1 MKCPY
6 CSHAEDR
13 VVDSR
18 VSGDGMA
25 IRRRRECLSCNKR
38 FTTYEQVQEILPMV
52 IKKDGR
58 REPFSR
64 QKIMEGLRRACQKRP
79 VAMDSLEQIV
89 YGIEKGL
96 METGDKEIDSHQI
109 GEMVIIKLRTLDEV
123 AYIRFASVYKEFK
136 DRDAF
141 VAELHEYLKK

>member
-1 MKCPY
+1 
-6 CSHAEDR
+6 
-13 VVDSR
+13 
-18 VSGDGMA
+18 
-25 IRRRRECLSCNKR
+25 
-38 FTTYEQVQEILPMV
+38 
-52 IKKDGR
+52 
-58 REPFSR
+58 
-64 QKIMEGLRRACQKRP
+64 MEGLRRACQKRP

-109 GEMVIIKLRTLDEV
+109 GEMVIVKLRTLDEV